1 MANATDFQKIS
12 SQIRM
17 TLDEMSEGG
26 GQRFAI
32 YPFGEL
38 GMLAKRILKEQF
50 DLEPAYVI
58 DEVLSKYH
66 QEIQPASFLKELT
79 APDKKDILVLLVA
92 GDPELRGKLK
102 ANVLRFLPESRLIDP
117 MAGEGIWDPSNWVPT
132 QCGRHSYGA
141 LCNHPLV
148 ARVGNFCS
156 FAAGADVVNN
166 HQVDLLSTSPF
177 LVGRGFDRAEGFR
190 QVPYEEFHA
199 EKWYV
204 PGIHPRGTVRGF
216 RRITIGH
223 DVWLGKNVTIT
234 NYSDIGNGVIAGA
247 GAVITKPVPD
257 FAIVVGVPAHIV
269 CYRYT
274 KEQIKALNKIQW
286 WNWSDEEIRERFE
299 DMYLPIDNFIEKYL

>member
-1 MANATDFQKIS
+1 MYTDAEKKVKFNLNNDPESDKPLCTEISWREFFDDAT
-12 SQIRM
+12 
-17 TLDEMSEGG
+17 
-26 GQRFAI
+26 
-32 YPFGEL
+32 
-38 GMLAKRILKEQF
+38 LKEAEHPKTQRKIWSLNKNWEALYGRF
-50 DLEPAYVI
+50 
-58 DEVLSKYH
+58 
-66 QEIQPASFLKELT
+66 
-79 APDKKDILVLLVA
+79 APDKEDILVLLVA
-92 GDPELRGKLK
+92 GDPELHEKLK

-166 HQVDLLSTSPF
+166 HQVNLLSTSPF

-190 QVPYEEFHA
+190 QVPYKEFHA

-204 PGIHPRGTVRGF
+204 PGIHPRGTVKGF

-257 FAIVVGVPAHIV
+257 FAVVVGVPAHIV
-269 CYRYT
+269 RYRYT

-286 WNWSDEEIRERFE
+286 WNWSDEQIRERVD
-299 DMYLPIDNFIEKYL
+299 DMYLSIEDFIEKYL